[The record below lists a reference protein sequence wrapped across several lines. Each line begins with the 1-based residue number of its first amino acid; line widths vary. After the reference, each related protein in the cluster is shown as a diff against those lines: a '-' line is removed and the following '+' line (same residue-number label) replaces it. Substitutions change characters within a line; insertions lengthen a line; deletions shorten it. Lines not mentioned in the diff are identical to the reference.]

1 MIEIPEELKYTD
13 EHEWARV
20 EDDLV
25 VIGITDYA
33 QDALGEIV
41 YIELPSEGDEITK
54 GDSFGGVESTK
65 SVSDLYAPVSGEV
78 VEVNE
83 SLLDSPETINEDPY
97 GDGWLIKV
105 RIHDS
110 DEFDELMDNEQYSEF
125 IEKET
130 EKS

>member
-1 MIEIPEELKYTD
+1 MIEIPEELKYTG

-110 DEFDELMDNEQYSEF
+110 DEFDDLMDSEQYSEF
-125 IEKET
+125 LEKET

>member
-13 EHEWARV
+13 EHEWAKV
-20 EDDLV
+20 EDELV

-110 DEFDELMDNEQYSEF
+110 DEYDELMDGEQYSEF

-130 EKS
+130 GK

>member
-13 EHEWARV
+13 EHEWAKI
-20 EDDLV
+20 EDELV

-78 VEVNE
+78 IEINE

-97 GDGWLIKV
+97 GEGWLIKV
-105 RIHDS
+105 RIRDS
-110 DEFDELMDNEQYSEF
+110 DELDELMDSEQYSEF

-130 EKS
+130 EK

>member
-1 MIEIPEELKYTD
+1 MIDIPEELKYTD
-13 EHEWARV
+13 EHEWAKI

-78 VEVNE
+78 IEVNE

-105 RIHDS
+105 KIHDS
-110 DEFDELMDNEQYSEF
+110 DEFDDLMDNEQYSEF

-130 EKS
+130 HK